1 MAASTNV
8 SYTYIPVAAGLQP
21 FSSPGQV
28 QRSGFVTTV
37 ASQATI
43 SFSDSVTAISGLL
56 SADAIGL
63 GSVIANAWSLVNT
76 ANSDGT
82 IALIG
87 GAVILRRSG
96 TEAFDALV
104 TTISRS

>member
-21 FSSPGQV
+21 YSSPGQV
-28 QRSGFVTTV
+28 QRTGFVTTV
-37 ASQATI
+37 ASQGTI
-43 SFSDSVTAISGLL
+43 NFSDTVVPISGLL
-56 SADAIGL
+56 GVDVIGL
-63 GSVIANAWSLVNT
+63 GSVTPNAFSLVNT

-82 IALIG
+82 IALIS
-87 GAVILRRSG
+87 GAVVLRRSG